1 MDDDFLIAEILA
13 NTVHCYCRGK
23 CQLETTFLFVMKY
36 MQKQGFRVIPVN
48 PGLAG
53 QSLNGETVYASLTD
67 IPDKIDMVDI
77 FRRSEECP
85 ELASQAPK

>member
-13 NTVHCYCRGK
+13 NTQTIAIVGASANWKRPS
-23 CQLETTFLFVMKY
+23 FFVMKY

-53 QSLNGETVYASLTD
+53 QSQDCYLPAAHLIASPL
-67 IPDKIDMVDI
+67 PPHGMGG
-77 FRRSEECP
+77 
-85 ELASQAPK
+85 L